1 MFCKEPIITLDC
13 RGLLGWKL
21 FHMGG
26 GGGCCVGSGYDV
38 GSPIFPVTPPGPIYG
53 QTHVPGPVTWAFEPA
68 ALGLANCG
76 SRSHDKL
83 NVFGLDRLVTTSS
96 HQQ

>member
-1 MFCKEPIITLDC
+1 MLQLLYSGCMLSGKSVVMLDC

-38 GSPIFPVTPPGPIYG
+38 GSPIFPVTSHLGL
-53 QTHVPGPVTWAFEPA
+53 EPA